1 MLRGMMPLSSQVL
14 WRWDG
19 SQDFASECGLVG
31 CGSWVTE
38 GVTAQADSTGRGIP
52 HPSGLELR
60 GGSPEAEVPG

>member
-52 HPSGLELR
+52 HPSGLELC